1 MCTGGIHITTFNI
14 VHLSTGHAGGA
25 GLAARRLNAAL
36 NEEGVPSFFYA
47 LESSDFVLDSNEF
60 IIKRSLFARA
70 LSAIVVRA
78 QAKLSSK
85 ILFSLI
91 STRAISKRNV
101 LALAKTEYTVFH
113 IHNWYNLIPESQI
126 YEIAK
131 SGFPVV
137 VTLHDQRLLTGGC
150 HYTFDC
156 TKFTN
161 GCLNCPTIHQGF
173 KWVPKRVFDKR
184 EKLLSDNSE
193 QPPWLTYISPS
204 RWMRS
209 ESMKSNS
216 SSRVSNVFI
225 PNILGPSFKSA
236 RFDKTRT
243 SGKKLRIGIASMDP
257 NSFVKGGDIVLKLR
271 SMAKEKNSQF
281 ELLFLI
287 DFSLSPEEIGAFW
300 SQIDYLLVSSRADN
314 SPNVIHEAHH
324 YGVPV
329 IASQV
334 GGISELLIT
343 GFDHPIPL
351 EEMSA
356 ANLES
361 YFRSISSSELPFRNM
376 QQVRSEITRY
386 SNGAIQ
392 AHINLYKSFFE

>member
-1 MCTGGIHITTFNI
+1 
-14 VHLSTGHAGGA
+14 
-25 GLAARRLNAAL
+25 L
-36 NEEGVPSFFYA
+36 NEEGVPSSFYA
-47 LESSDFVLDSNEF
+47 LESSDFALDSNEF
-60 IIKRSLFARA
+60 IIKRSLFARV
-70 LSAIVVRA
+70 LSAVVVRA

-85 ILFSLI
+85 ILFSLV

-101 LALAKTEYTVFH
+101 LALAKTKYTVFH

-161 GCLNCPTIHQGF
+161 GCSKCPTIHQGV
-173 KWVPKRVFDKR
+173 KWVPERVFYKR
-184 EKLLSDNSE
+184 KKLLSDKSE
-193 QPPWLTYISPS
+193 QPLWLTYISPS
-204 RWMRS
+204 RWMWS

-225 PNILGPSFKSA
+225 PNVLGPSFKA
-236 RFDKTRT
+236 TRFDKIRIP
-243 SGKKLRIGIASMDP
+243 GKKLRIGIASMDP
-257 NSFVKGGDIVLKLR
+257 NSYVKGGDIVLKLR
-271 SMAKEKNSQF
+271 SIAKKENSQF

-287 DFSLSPEEIGAFW
+287 DFSLSPEEIRVFW
-300 SQIDYLLVSSRADN
+300 NQIDYLLVSSRADN

-343 GFDHPIPL
+343 DFDHPVPL
-351 EEMSA
+351 ERMSA
-356 ANLES
+356 SNLES
-361 YFRSISSSELPFRNM
+361 YFRSISSSELPSRNIE
-376 QQVRSEITRY
+376 QVRSEIRSY
-386 SNGAIQ
+386 SNGATQ
-392 AHINLYKSFFE
+392 AHINLYTSFFKELSSEKGKNEHKFHK